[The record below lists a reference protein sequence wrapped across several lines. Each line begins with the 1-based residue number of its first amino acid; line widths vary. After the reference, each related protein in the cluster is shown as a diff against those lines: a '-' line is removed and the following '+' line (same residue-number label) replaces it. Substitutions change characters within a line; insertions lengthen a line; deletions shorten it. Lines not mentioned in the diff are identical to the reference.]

1 MNLMA
6 QLEMRV
12 SSRGNVVVRDPGDI
26 EIIYYCLLA
35 LQYRDQQY
43 RISLPQPGFEPQSL
57 R

>member
-6 QLEMRV
+6 QREMRV

-35 LQYRDQQY
+35 LQY
-43 RISLPQPGFEPQSL
+43 
-57 R
+57 